1 MPTGDMGPM
10 VELAPTVERLQRNRN
25 ARTAALAVAMLAGA
39 LVLGGGAG
47 AQVGSPVGVW
57 QTVDDES
64 GKPKALV
71 RITEEDGRL
80 SGRIEKLLTERRAAP
95 SSVGPLGGRAG
106 QSPALGA
113 APPSRPDPVCE
124 HCTDERKDQPIVGM
138 TILKGL
144 KASDV
149 GWEGGEILDPN
160 NGKTY
165 RAKARLSDDGSR
177 LEVRGFIGV
186 ALFGRTQTWIRQE

>member
-1 MPTGDMGPM
+1 MGPM
-10 VELAPTVERLQRNRN
+10 VELEPTVERLQRNRN
-25 ARTAALAVAMLAGA
+25 ARTAALAIAMLAGA

-57 QTVDDES
+57 RTVDDES
-64 GKPKALV
+64 GKAKALV

-80 SGRIEKLLTERRAAP
+80 SGRIEKLF
-95 SSVGPLGGRAG
+95 S
-106 QSPALGA
+106 
-113 APPSRPDPVCE
+113 PSRPDPVCE

-144 KASDV
+144 KATDA

-186 ALFGRTQTWIRQE
+186 ALFGRTQTWIREQ